1 MEDLEEVSTSGSDP
15 TFTYDSIGD
24 EQEASAQ
31 RTRAQKVHSSNTFQ
45 GISTANSSSVSAMGR
60 LSKNQSAVSHKQH
73 NNEEIKPVLNNFLSS
88 ENSAS
93 SDSSVQSSRKERKLE
108 ITVNETEVESKQSS
122 PKNEQAKAAAIIT
135 ERQVKYLGL
144 VIEKDEE
151 QAIEVEDDIFM
162 PADSVKR

>member
-1 MEDLEEVSTSGSDP
+1 MSTSGSDP

-24 EQEASAQ
+24 EQDATAH

-45 GISTANSSSVSAMGR
+45 GISSAKGACVSVMGR
-60 LSKNQSAVSHKQH
+60 LSNNQSAVSNKQP
-73 NNEEIKPVLNNFLSS
+73 EEQSKPVLNNFLSS

-93 SDSSVQSSRKERKLE
+93 SESSVQSSSNIKKLA
-108 ITVNETEVESKQSS
+108 IVVNEPEAETKQSS
-122 PKNEQAKAAAIIT
+122 PRNEQAKAAAIIT

-151 QAIEVEDDIFM
+151 QAIEVGDDVFM